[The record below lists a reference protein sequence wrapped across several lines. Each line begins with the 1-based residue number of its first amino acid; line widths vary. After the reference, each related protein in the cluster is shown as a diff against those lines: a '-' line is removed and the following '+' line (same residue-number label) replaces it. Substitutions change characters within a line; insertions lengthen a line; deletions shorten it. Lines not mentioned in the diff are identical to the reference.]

1 MSAIMR
7 RKTIEASVA
16 LEGSHRLR
24 QTLSWPHLIAI
35 GVGAIVGTG
44 IYTLTGVGAGLAG
57 PAVIV
62 SFLICGAICACAAFC
77 YAEMATLIP
86 VAGSAYTYS
95 YAALG
100 EIIAWIVGWSLI
112 LEYTVAAA
120 AVAVGW
126 AGHAEALIVAAH
138 WPVPAEL
145 MHGIASGGLVN
156 VPAVIIAAVVTLLL
170 ILGTRESATLNI
182 VLVLIK
188 LSALVLF
195 AVLAIQSFDAA
206 HFTPFAPFGYGAT
219 QGADGKNYGVL
230 GAAAIVFFAF
240 YGFDTVSTAAEETKN
255 PERNLTIG
263 IVGSMAL
270 CTAIYVVVAT
280 VAVGAMSYTLFSAS
294 HDAAPLVFVLQSLN
308 HGTAAGIVAAAV
320 VIAIPSVILV
330 LMYGQSRIF
339 FVMARDGLLPERLA
353 AVSRSRGTP
362 VLMTSLTGL
371 VVMAMAA
378 TMDLNQIVE
387 LANVG
392 TLTAFIAVAVSMLVL
407 RARDPDRP
415 RIFRTPLPWVIGP
428 FCILGCLYLAW
439 SLPTRTQI
447 WFFEWN
453 GIGLAAYFAYGFW
466 ASRLARRKAQ
476 A

>member
-1 MSAIMR
+1 MSSLTR
-7 RKTIEASVA
+7 RKSIEASIA
-16 LEGSHRLR
+16 LEGSHRLKA
-24 QTLSWPHLIAI
+24 TLGWPHLVAM

-57 PAVIV
+57 PAVVV

-95 YAALG
+95 YAVLG
-100 EIIAWIVGWSLI
+100 EMIAWIVGWSLV

-126 AGHAEALIVAAH
+126 AGHAEALIVAAG
-138 WPVPAEL
+138 WPVPPDL
-145 MHGIASGGLVN
+145 MHGVFSGGLIN
-156 VPAVIIAAVVTLLL
+156 IPAILIAGIVTLLL
-170 ILGTRESATLNI
+170 IIGTRESATLNI

-188 LSALVLF
+188 LAALVLF
-195 AVLAIQSFDAA
+195 VVLAMQSFDAA

-219 QGADGKNYGVL
+219 QAADGKNYGVL

-280 VAVGAMSYTLFSAS
+280 IAVGAMSYTQFSQT
-294 HDAAPLVFVLQSLN
+294 HDAAPLVYILQSLN
-308 HGTAAGIVAAAV
+308 HGAAAQIVAAAV

-339 FVMARDGLLPERLA
+339 FVMARDGLLPAGLA

-362 VLMTSLTGL
+362 VLMTLITGL
-371 VVMAMAA
+371 VVIAMAA
-378 TMDLNQIVE
+378 TMDLSQIVE

-407 RARDPDRP
+407 RVHDPNRP
-415 RIFRTPLPWVIGP
+415 RIFRTPLPWVVGP
-428 FCILGCLYLAW
+428 VCILGCLYLAW

-453 GIGLAAYFAYGFW
+453 GAGLVLYFLYGIW
-466 ASRLARRKAQ
+466 ASKLARKS
-476 A
+476 